1 MSVELALNA
10 SPAIAGPITA
20 PAPAAAFPDVGEALL
35 QYGRRFWY
43 AMRRCWWSSYW
54 RLHVDGA
61 TNVPQRGAVLLCANH
76 ASHLDAPAIL
86 AALPRELALRASTA
100 AAKDVFA
107 DYRWREIVSRVITTA
122 LPIERGAGFSRGLR
136 ELEAVLH
143 QRRPLILFP
152 EGKRSTDGNLVEFKP
167 GAAML
172 SLRTGTPI
180 VPIHIAGADTSLPRG
195 AYFPRPGDVCVR
207 FGQPIDPKPL
217 RRAVAEQRLAKRDA
231 YERLTNE
238 LRAAILA
245 LAMAPAPQ
253 PQPARRAA

>member
-1 MSVELALNA
+1 MSVELTLNA

-20 PAPAAAFPDVGEALL
+20 PVSPDVGEALL

-54 RLHVDGA
+54 RLEVEGA
-61 TNVPQRGAVLLCANH
+61 GHVPQRGAVLLCANH

-86 AALPRELALRASTA
+86 AALPREVALRASTA

-107 DYRWREIVSRVITTA
+107 DYHWREIVSRVVTNA
-122 LPIERGAGFSRGLR
+122 LPIEREAGFSRGLR

-143 QRRPLILFP
+143 ERRPLILFP
-152 EGKRSTDGNLVEFKP
+152 EGRRSSDGNLVEFKP

-180 VPIHIAGADTSLPRG
+180 VPIHIAGAGDSLPRG
-195 AYFPRPGDVCVR
+195 GYFPRSGDVRVR
-207 FGQPIDPKPL
+207 FGEPIDPRPYAEAVQAGRMTKRQAYDAITGAL
-217 RRAVAEQRLAKRDA
+217 RQAITTLASAVDA
-231 YERLTNE
+231 G
-238 LRAAILA
+238 
-245 LAMAPAPQ
+245 
-253 PQPARRAA
+253 